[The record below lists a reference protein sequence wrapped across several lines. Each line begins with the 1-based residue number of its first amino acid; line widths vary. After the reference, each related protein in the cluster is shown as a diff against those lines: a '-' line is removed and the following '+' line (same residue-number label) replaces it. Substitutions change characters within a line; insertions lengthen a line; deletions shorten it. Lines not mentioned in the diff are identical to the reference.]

1 MYHSITIGDRNTW
14 GHWHLYPESR
24 PLVVPPKRKTNYVN
38 VPGMNGTLDFSE
50 VLTGYPTYEMREG
63 SWTFYVENGYGDWA
77 TRYTQIMNYLQQGKK
92 YRVVFED
99 DPDYYYEGYLSVNQW
114 QSVKDYSKITIDYKL
129 FPYKYWVELS
139 TETFYLPPGDW
150 SDPWVVAGISRS
162 KLGLMP
168 VTPEASINNSG
179 HSDIEVHF
187 TNNELGIDSTVTIA
201 QSTRHVA
208 FPSFVM
214 TKLNNEVVNHL
225 ELRQFST
232 YDGIEVEFIWR
243 NGDF

>member
-1 MYHSITIGDRNTW
+1 MYHSITIGDKNTW

-24 PLVVPPKRKTNYVN
+24 PLVVPPKRKTNYVD

-63 SWTFYVENGYGDWA
+63 TWTFYVENGYGEWFE
-77 TRYTQIMNYLQQGKK
+77 RYTEIMNYLQQGKK
-92 YRVVFED
+92 YQVVLED
-99 DPDYYYEGYLSVNQW
+99 DPDHYYEGYLSVNQW
-114 QSVKDYSKITIDYKL
+114 QSVKDYSKIAIDYKM
-129 FPYKYWVELS
+129 FPYKYWAEPSREVCPLA
-139 TETFYLPPGDW
+139 PGDW
-150 SDPWVVAGISRS
+150 SDPWIVTSISRS

-168 VTPEASINNSG
+168 VTPEASINYAG
-179 HSDIEVHF
+179 LSDIEIVF
-187 TNNELGIDSTVTIA
+187 SNYELGINSTVTVA
-201 QSTRHVA
+201 QGVQHIA

-214 TKLNNEVVNHL
+214 TKLNNRVVNHF

-232 YDGIEVEFIWR
+232 SNDIEVEFIWR